1 MLEIKEISI
10 EDFEERL
17 LNDYQTLFPK
27 DEQRNW
33 EGVRRTYNDNIEKFY
48 AIIND
53 LKIIGF
59 IMLEKLENK
68 PYYMDYFAIKKEY
81 QNQGYGTNAIKLL
94 LSKTIKDDGLCI
106 DIEKVDKNVPHT
118 LKRALF
124 YEKLGFEKIDSCY
137 DIFNVLYTPYYWNNN
152 KTYTKEE
159 INKIMFDY
167 YEVNAGKERVL
178 KHFKILV

>member
-10 EDFEERL
+10 EDFEEKL

-33 EGVRRTYNDNIEKFY
+33 EGVRRTYNDNDE
-48 AIIND
+48 
-53 LKIIGF
+53 
-59 IMLEKLENK
+59 
-68 PYYMDYFAIKKEY
+68 
-81 QNQGYGTNAIKLL
+81 
-94 LSKTIKDDGLCI
+94 GLCI
-106 DIEKVDKNVPHT
+106 DIEKVDINVLHT

-124 YEKLGFEKIDSCY
+124 YEKLDFKKIDSTY

-159 INKIMFDY
+159 LNKIMFDY
-167 YEVNAGKERVL
+167 YEVNAGKERV
-178 KHFKILV
+178 KKYFKIKE